1 LTNSQFL
8 FQVLANNA
16 EDPKLP
22 IYIFFYK
29 VVGEISKD
37 RIKGPKGWVQKTLV
51 RTKGGVRTKGASER
65 GVGPWSGPKSQE
77 SELRDQVKEVKAD
90 ALTKN
95 DAMDPRRNSK
105 RCGEILESKALSTQL
120 RLAVK
125 ALRTAIRIHKRVV
138 PVTYVNTIR
147 VHVVRAHHAACD
159 LADFHYANEVQKA
172 EQEEQSELN
181 SERRIKEDE
190 PKENELKEDTTKKN
204 KRNKSPEYQKVTRRL
219 LSKSAAVAVFFL
231 QIVTDNLL
239 RQFQNIPNESARA
252 AGLRLHATLLRA
264 VSAASCHAR
273 KLDLALCNLAL
284 SD

>member
-1 LTNSQFL
+1 V
-8 FQVLANNA
+8 QVKEVL
-16 EDPKLP
+16 DL
-22 IYIFFYK
+22 
-29 VVGEISKD
+29 GQD
-37 RIKGPKGWVQKTLV
+37 QQ
-51 RTKGGVRTKGASER
+51 
-65 GVGPWSGPKSQE
+65 SQE
-77 SELRDQVKEVKAD
+77 SDVRDRVKEVKAD

-95 DAMDPRRNSK
+95 NAMDPRHNSRK
-105 RCGEILESKALSTQL
+105 CGEILESKALSTQL

-159 LADFHYANEVQKA
+159 LADFHCANEVQKEVHKQEQQE
-172 EQEEQSELN
+172 EQEEQSDLN
-181 SERRIKEDE
+181 SERGIKEDE
-190 PKENELKEDTTKKN
+190 PKENELKEDEPKKN
-204 KRNKSPEYQKVTRRL
+204 ERNKSPEYQKVTRRL